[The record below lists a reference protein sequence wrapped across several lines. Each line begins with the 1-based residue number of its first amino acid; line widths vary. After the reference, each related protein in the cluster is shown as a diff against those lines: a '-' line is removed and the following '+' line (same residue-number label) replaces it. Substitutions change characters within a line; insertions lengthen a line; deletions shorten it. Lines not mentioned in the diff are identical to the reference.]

1 MIARWAIVGM
11 VLWLVVAL
19 AFRVFGGSV
28 FVDGS
33 GVVPSL
39 FLTVPLVI
47 GAVTYLLIRVL
58 RVAHSDRAEAAS
70 VFAAAG
76 LIVGVFEVTSYQQA
90 FPDLPLALR
99 DEFAALI
106 FACVAA
112 VVFVG
117 LVSSRVESI

>member
-1 MIARWAIVGM
+1 MIARWAIVGV

-19 AFRVFGGSV
+19 GFRFFGHEVFAVGSRT
-28 FVDGS
+28 
-33 GVVPSL
+33 VPWL

-47 GAVTYLLIRVL
+47 GAITYVLMRLL

-70 VFAAAG
+70 VFAATG
-76 LIVGVFEVTSYQQA
+76 LLVGVVEITNYPLT
-90 FPDLPLALR
+90 FPNLPVALS
-99 DEFAALI
+99 DEFAALM
-106 FACVAA
+106 FACFAA